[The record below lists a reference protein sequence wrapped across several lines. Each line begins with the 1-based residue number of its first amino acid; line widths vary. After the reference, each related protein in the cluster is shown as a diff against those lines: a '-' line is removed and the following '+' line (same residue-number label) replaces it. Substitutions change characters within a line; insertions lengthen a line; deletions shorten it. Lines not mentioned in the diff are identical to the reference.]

1 MLLCE
6 TMSQQSLAIAAS
18 CITSC
23 TQETSAFHNEDFK
36 GAVDL
41 ELHLAAI
48 VASPGNLD

>member
-1 MLLCE
+1 
-6 TMSQQSLAIAAS
+6 MSQQSLTIAAS

-23 TQETSAFHNEDFK
+23 TRETSAFPNEDFK
-36 GAVDL
+36 GSVDL

>member
-1 MLLCE
+1 
-6 TMSQQSLAIAAS
+6 MSQQSLTIAAS

-23 TQETSAFHNEDFK
+23 TQETSAFRNEDFK